1 MVQSIK
7 ICFATMKKI
16 KRYCGTK
23 HPTKEQV
30 KKYKRRMG
38 KWINDNKSAYL
49 RENLAYKLICNI
61 NVGVTEANEFRK
73 NLGVKNDQSIQKER
87 NIIATIMKIFA
98 KEIIRHYR
106 IPGLPY
112 RVYLCFVAHELVIEI
127 DEDGNVYHNEKKKIQ

>member
-1 MVQSIK
+1 M
-7 ICFATMKKI
+7 
-16 KRYCGTK
+16 
-23 HPTKEQV
+23 
-30 KKYKRRMG
+30 
-38 KWINDNKSAYL
+38 
-49 RENLAYKLICNI
+49 
-61 NVGVTEANEFRK
+61 TEANEFRK

-112 RVYLCFVAHELVIEI
+112 RVYLCFVAHEFVIEI

>member
-1 MVQSIK
+1 M
-7 ICFATMKKI
+7 
-16 KRYCGTK
+16 
-23 HPTKEQV
+23 
-30 KKYKRRMG
+30 
-38 KWINDNKSAYL
+38 
-49 RENLAYKLICNI
+49 
-61 NVGVTEANEFRK
+61 TEANEFRK

-98 KEIIRHYR
+98 KEFIRHYR